1 LRNAGKDGDVK
12 RKSELMKPLGKKSY
26 GSIPHLLGSKLGEGD
41 HHVHEGQHRI
51 CTGKTRDKHDLIII
65 QEKYDGS
72 NVAVSKLNGKIIALT
87 RSGYLAHTSPFEQ
100 HHYFWQWVE
109 KNESLF
115 DRLLNE
121 GERVCGEWLLQAHG
135 LKYEIE
141 KYPFVAFDLFVDNKR
156 LNYIDFC
163 YRVFDY
169 LIGPKTIWKG
179 GALETPVAYHLLSDF
194 PHEVSSTEK
203 PEGLIYRV
211 ERKGEVDFLAKFVRR
226 DFVPGKY
233 LPEISGKEPV
243 FNYDLNLI

>member
-1 LRNAGKDGDVK
+1 
-12 RKSELMKPLGKKSY
+12 MKPLGKKSY
-26 GSIPHLLGSKLGEGD
+26 GSIPHLLGSKLGDGD

-51 CTGKTRDKHDLIII
+51 CTEKTRDKHDLIII

-72 NVAVSKLNGKIIALT
+72 NVGVAKLNGKIIALT

-100 HHYFWQWVE
+100 HRYFGKWVE
-109 KNESLF
+109 KNKSLF
-115 DRLLNE
+115 DKLLNE

-135 LKYEIE
+135 LRYSIGKE
-141 KYPFVAFDLFVDNKR
+141 PFVAFDLFVNEKR
-156 LNYIDFC
+156 LTYINFC
-163 YRVFDY
+163 MRVFDY

-179 GALETPVAYHLLSDF
+179 GALDTASGLSFLSDW
-194 PHEVSSTEK
+194 PHEIEGCEK
-203 PEGLIYRV
+203 PEGIIYRV
-211 ERKGEVDFLAKFVRR
+211 ERKGEVDFLAKFVRN